1 MKKYFIILTA
11 LLMSTIFTCSTFSG
25 SINDDPEEIQI
36 ERQQN
41 GDEPTSTGTCL
52 VQAFKTSTLLMTN
65 FYNYTGNSSVIVI
78 GQYGNIISA
87 SSMIVGSGTI
97 VLNISTLPDGDYSI
111 FINSDA
117 VYIGTFRK

>member
-41 GDEPTSTGTCL
+41 GDEPTSTGT
-52 VQAFKTSTLLMTN
+52 F
-65 FYNYTGNSSVIVI
+65 SSGI
-78 GQYGNIISA
+78 
-87 SSMIVGSGTI
+87 
-97 VLNISTLPDGDYSI
+97 
-111 FINSDA
+111 
-117 VYIGTFRK
+117 

>member
-1 MKKYFIILTA
+1 MEMNQLQRV
-11 LLMSTIFTCSTFSG
+11 L
-25 SINDDPEEIQI
+25 
-36 ERQQN
+36 
-41 GDEPTSTGTCL
+41 L